1 MAGRDPDVSP
11 LADLL
16 AELTEF
22 LCESAEPS
30 PQGESTIEALR
41 VKLPVEFYV
50 RGDEAGGIAAIES
63 LPPERT
69 STSFL
74 PVLHE
79 LRLSVEVENAGDRES
94 GVEP

>member
-1 MAGRDPDVSP
+1 MVGANADFSP

-16 AELTEF
+16 TELTAF
-22 LCESAEPS
+22 LSEAAEPS
-30 PQGESTIEALR
+30 AEGESTIEVLR
-41 VKLPVEFYV
+41 VNMPLEFYV
-50 RGDEAGGIAAIES
+50 RSDGTGGVAAIES

-69 STSFL
+69 CTSFI